1 MLEATAGNSKS
12 PIMETIHG
20 AESYVLKNDR
30 VKVAVTAV
38 GGHLAPVIFKLGER
52 EVSPY
57 ALAPWLPDEV
67 DQDLPVLLKNLR
79 GDFLCLPFGPQE
91 NGQPHGETANFEWT
105 LLEQTDDTLLLHIDP
120 SDIGACVKKSITL
133 KPGHTALY
141 LDHRIKGLE
150 GDFNYGNHP
159 ILDLSQLAEGQG
171 RVTVSPFRWASV
183 YPPYFSDPADGASQ
197 ALERNAKFSDLRE
210 VPLAAGGTTDLTH
223 YPARSGNDDLV
234 MMVSQQASKEQP
246 FAWSAVVLDGY
257 VWFQIKNPADFPAT
271 LFWLSNGGRSAA
283 PWNSRHTGRL
293 GVEEVCSHF
302 CDSVDISRKDLLA
315 AESIPTTRRFTKDE
329 RVSLRIIQA
338 VAEVPEGFGAVAK
351 IVPAGDGHVTLVGET
366 GVKVTEP
373 LDWKFVV
380 G

>member
-1 MLEATAGNSKS
+1 
-12 PIMETIHG
+12 METIHG
-20 AESYVLKNDR
+20 AESYILENDR
-30 VKVAVTAV
+30 VKVAVARD

-91 NGQPHGETANFEWT
+91 NGQPHGETANFAWE
-105 LLEQTDDTLLLHIDP
+105 LLEQTEASILLHLDAA
-120 SDIGACVKKSITL
+120 DVGACVKKEISL
-133 KPGHTALY
+133 KPGQTVLY

-150 GDFNYGNHP
+150 GKWNYGNHP
-159 ILDLSQLAEGQG
+159 ILDLTGVQG

-197 ALERNAKFSDLRE
+197 CLERNARFSDLKE
-210 VPLAAGGTTDLTH
+210 VPLAGGGTMDLTH
-223 YPARSGNDDLV
+223 YPARPGNDDLV
-234 MMVSQQASKEQP
+234 MMVSEPATAEQP

-257 VWFQIKNPADFPAT
+257 VWFQLKNPADFPAT

-283 PWNSRHTGRL
+283 PWNGRHAGRL

-302 CDSVDISRKDLLA
+302 CDGVDISREDRLA
-315 AESIPTTRRFTKDE
+315 AEGIPTTREFRKDE
-329 RVSLRIIQA
+329 RVSLRIIQGVEA
-338 VAEVPEGFGAVAK
+338 VPEGFGAVAR
-351 IVPAGDGHVTLVGET
+351 ISPAGDGGITLADEAGVEVTTPV
-366 GVKVTEP
+366 
-373 LDWKFVV
+373 DWAFLL
-380 G
+380 